1 MNRSRFFLL
10 LLAAFLAGGLTAFSG
25 PAAAQPECPVVLE
38 APVRKAV
45 NRFSASLLS
54 AAAEKK
60 EGNLMV
66 SPASVHLALA
76 MAANGAEGSTKSAML
91 NLLAGRGITL
101 DRLNRAMRDW
111 SSGVSRTGNRT
122 TLGIANS
129 IWFDKDYMPSRAFLE
144 RNARFYGAAARR
156 IDFRDKGAP
165 GIVNDWVKAAT
176 RGTIEKILES
186 IRRDEVLF
194 LVNAVY
200 FKSDWQVPF
209 DKSETR
215 REVFHAPGGDVETDF
230 MHRTGRMNFLSGLGA
245 TGVALP
251 YDEDGRF
258 AFFALLPAGRSAP
271 REWLSKQDPSV
282 LFERIAGMMARKP
295 GLEVQLALP
304 KFESRYE
311 ETLEDELAKLGIGV
325 AFDPARADFSGM
337 SANRTKDLF
346 IGTVR
351 HKTFVRVDEKGTE
364 AAAVTSVGMRMTSV
378 PAVDRKIS
386 FDRPFLYGIMDMKA
400 GIPLFVGILET
411 PAKP

>member
-1 MNRSRFFLL
+1 
-10 LLAAFLAGGLTAFSG
+10 
-25 PAAAQPECPVVLE
+25 
-38 APVRKAV
+38 
-45 NRFSASLLS
+45 
-54 AAAEKK
+54 
-60 EGNLMV
+60 
-66 SPASVHLALA
+66 
-76 MAANGAEGSTKSAML
+76 
-91 NLLAGRGITL
+91 
-101 DRLNRAMRDW
+101 
-111 SSGVSRTGNRT
+111 
-122 TLGIANS
+122 
-129 IWFDKDYMPSRAFLE
+129 
-144 RNARFYGAAARR
+144 
-156 IDFRDKGAP
+156 
-165 GIVNDWVKAAT
+165 
-176 RGTIEKILES
+176 
-186 IRRDEVLF
+186 
-194 LVNAVY
+194 
-200 FKSDWQVPF
+200 
-209 DKSETR
+209 
-215 REVFHAPGGDVETDF
+215 
-230 MHRTGRMNFLSGLGA
+230 MNFLSGLGA

-258 AFFALLPAGRSAP
+258 AFFALLPDGRSAP

-378 PAVDRKIS
+378 PAVERKIS